1 MPGSNLQ
8 LCIAL
13 KATFIMAGAR
23 SKGDGPG
30 ETIAPGRLLM

>member
-1 MPGSNLQ
+1 MPDSKLQ

-13 KATFIMAGAR
+13 KAIFIMAGTR
-23 SKGDGPG
+23 SEGDGPG